1 MKTKIKA
8 NMFDYTSREEVEKI
22 IISTLDTVEENEKAN
37 ILPRDEVQKVIDEI
51 AKTPFGHAEGAGGL
65 ERNNQRN
72 SKSKETTYFFC
83 AWYSWRNEKRIFLL
97 IKRVHA
103 IGIGYFMKSPID
115 NIITPTDKRIIINN
129 KCKELA
135 YKTVFPERYS
145 EYIRLKKLRSIRHLP
160 EPPSK
165 SITWLKKDE
174 GGLVLAKFKETP
186 SYLWIGTPGGW
197 FKTKWKRNG
206 RSAWLYLRDL
216 GFPVPKKRNKRV
228 WDKKM
233 EAYAIINKI

>member
-1 MKTKIKA
+1 MKTKIEA

-22 IISTLDTVEENEKAN
+22 IISALDTVEENEKAN

-83 AWYSWRNEKRIFLL
+83 AWYSWRNKKRILLL

-103 IGIGYFMKSPID
+103 IGIGYFMKRPID
-115 NIITPTDKRIIINN
+115 NIIMPTDKRIIINN
-129 KCKELA
+129 KCKEIA
-135 YKTVFPERYS
+135 YRSVFPVRYS
-145 EYIRLKKLRSIRHLP
+145 TYVRLKRLRSIRHLP

-165 SITWLKKDE
+165 LITWLKKDE
-174 GGLVLAKFKETP
+174 GGIVLASFEDTP
-186 SYLWIGTPGGW
+186 FNIWIGTPAGW
-197 FKTKWKRNG
+197 FNTKSKRLN
-206 RSAWLYLRDL
+206 RSAWLYLKDL
-216 GFPVPKKRNKRV
+216 GFPVPAKRNKRV
-228 WDKKM
+228 WNDKM
-233 EAYAIINKI
+233 QAYAIIHKI